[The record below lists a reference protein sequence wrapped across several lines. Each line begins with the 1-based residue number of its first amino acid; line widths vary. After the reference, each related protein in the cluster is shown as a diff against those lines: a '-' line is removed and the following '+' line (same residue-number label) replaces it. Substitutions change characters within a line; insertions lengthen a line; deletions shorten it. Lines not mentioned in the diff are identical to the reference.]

1 MLGSSGHQGAHRG
14 GNGRRLV
21 LERRE
26 RPERRIDRRRLQDM
40 WVASEVR
47 SGRERRSG
55 ADRRADERRVILDR
69 RGG

>member
-1 MLGSSGHQGAHRG
+1 M
-14 GNGRRLV
+14 V

-55 ADRRADERRVILDR
+55 ADRRADKRRVILDR